1 MQSTQGYNKKHP
13 HDRLLPSDRIAGLKM
28 KNPARDF
35 GRAHLA
41 IFNLPSKPIFGC
53 ESSLTRQGKPGSSVN

>member
-28 KNPARDF
+28 KNPARF
-35 GRAHLA
+35 SGRAD
-41 IFNLPSKPIFGC
+41 
-53 ESSLTRQGKPGSSVN
+53 GS